1 MEETISSKLIVKGK
15 NFSFHHDTVRLP
27 NGKETD
33 RNIVKHPG
41 AVAIIAIQDEEIVLI
56 NQYRYATG
64 KYLLEVPAGTL
75 ELGEDPFQCAVREL
89 LEETGYAASSWLL
102 LFKCYMVPG
111 YSDEIIYFFLAEGLT
126 RIEVDPDEDE
136 SIEVQLFR
144 LYEVLNMIERNEIE
158 DAKTMIGV
166 LWYLT
171 GLNLY
176 SKID

>member
-1 MEETISSKLIVKGK
+1 
-15 NFSFHHDTVRLP
+15 
-27 NGKETD
+27 
-33 RNIVKHPG
+33 
-41 AVAIIAIQDEEIVLI
+41 
-56 NQYRYATG
+56 
-64 KYLLEVPAGTL
+64 
-75 ELGEDPFQCAVREL
+75 
-89 LEETGYAASSWLL
+89 
-102 LFKCYMVPG
+102 MVPG